1 MKHIMIDAY
10 GISSSKLDDFIYI
23 YNILNLVIYENGLL
37 PISPPILSPY
47 YYGKISDDS
56 GISAFVLLK
65 GGHITIHT
73 FSYRKCYFFDIMYND
88 YIDTESI
95 SAKLNLLLPAE
106 QVLEH
111 EIDLT
116 NINFTKQN
124 YKYDVFDDFGPHLIY
139 ECDLQKEISMQN
151 LYCALDIFPKAI
163 GMTQITRP
171 FLMLD
176 QIRLPQ
182 YLSGIILLAE
192 SHISIH
198 QNILEKKA
206 YIDVFSCNKFEF
218 NNAESF
224 IEYLGGINILSHLVT
239 RGSKHNHL
247 KVNQCEL
254 ETVNNYWYKILNND
268 KYD

>member
-23 YNILNLVIYENGLL
+23 YNVLNLVVYENNLL
-37 PISPPILSPY
+37 PISPPILAPY
-47 YYGKISDDS
+47 YYGKTSDDG

-65 GGHITIHT
+65 GGHVTIHT
-73 FSYRKCYFFDIMYND
+73 FSYRKCYFFDIMYDD

-95 SAKLNLLLPAE
+95 SNKLNLLLPAE
-106 QVLEH
+106 QVLDH

-116 NINFTKQN
+116 NSNFSNQDS
-124 YKYDVFDDFGPHLIY
+124 KYNVFDDFGPHLIY
-139 ECDLQKEISMQN
+139 ECDLQEEISMQN

-176 QIRLPQ
+176 QINNPQ

-198 QNILEKKA
+198 QNILKKKA
-206 YIDVFSCNKFEF
+206 YIDVFSCNKFEAKY
-218 NNAESF
+218 AESF
-224 IEYLGGINILSHLVT
+224 VKNLGGINISSHLIT
-239 RGSKHNHL
+239 RGSKHNQL
-247 KVNQCEL
+247 KTNQCEL
-254 ETVNNYWYKILNND
+254 ETVNNYWFKILNND
-268 KYD
+268 